1 MRKLLAAFTALAT
14 TAALLAAPTAAM
26 ARTSSTCTIS
36 GDSSNNWE
44 PECGPY
50 NYAPITP
57 NWDDTVVGLN
67 GWNCGNPPGCG
78 PLSATVTDPGHWT
91 LSADEPA
98 GNTAV
103 MMYPSTYQN
112 FWNASGGGEQN
123 FPISTTT
130 TFRSTFSETMP
141 TTPGTIAWANY
152 DMFID
157 NSGTS
162 HNEMMV
168 QTQNVGGCITCS
180 SVAGRATFFGQKWV
194 LRVYG
199 GEMIWDIAD
208 ASGGDNESSGTVH
221 LLSMLR
227 WLQSH
232 GFVGPNS
239 TFNAIGFGW
248 EVCSTGGVPEN
259 FSVNNFSLTLKPA

>member
-1 MRKLLAAFTALAT
+1 MRTIITAVALAAAMLMPAVPAAAG
-14 TAALLAAPTAAM
+14 TAATA
-26 ARTSSTCTIS
+26 CTIT
-36 GDSSNNWE
+36 GNAGNNWE
-44 PECGPY
+44 PQCGPY
-50 NYAPITP
+50 NYAPVTP
-57 NWDDTVVGLN
+57 NWDDTIVGLN

-78 PLSATVTDPGHWT
+78 PLSATVVNPGDWT

-112 FWNASGGGEQN
+112 FWNASAGGEQN
-123 FPISTTT
+123 FLISKVTE
-130 TFRSTFSETMP
+130 FRSTFAESMP
-141 TTPGTIAWANY
+141 STAGTIAWANY

-180 SVAGRATFFGQKWV
+180 AVAGHATFSGQAWT

-199 GEMIWDIAD
+199 GEMIWDLT
-208 ASGGDNESSGTVH
+208 GGDNEASGTVH
-221 LLSMLR
+221 LAEMLR
-227 WLQSH
+227 WLEAR
-232 GFVGPNS
+232 GFIGTAS

-248 EVCSTGGVPEN
+248 EVCSTGGAPEN
-259 FSVNNFSLTLKPA
+259 FTVSHFTLTLKPA